1 MALDQ
6 IWKPEL
12 ALVTYG
18 NEYLSQD
25 YSFAFWVKH
34 SIFNQH
40 VFNFRDLMSQH
51 LLAQHF
57 QIWLEGLKKQGV
69 YRLSLHNASLLNEEQ
84 NPNANVELLAIPHFI
99 VSHEKNK
106 KTAWIFGKEL
116 AEWHSGEKDYEAP
129 SEQRSDIRSEIFWRF
144 ELNPKLSKR
153 IENDLAQPN
162 WDDIHNYTD
171 NELFDSKFAQ
181 GFIEPSNRALAYYG
195 VQQQQNSDGTIIE
208 KGQYLPILP
217 KEYSADYANDTLV
230 RFDALSTFIQDKIQ
244 HPYNENGEI
253 LSPDDQLNLRHF
265 SQKIDDLHAK
275 FIVKVANHYKTAKIT
290 KVEAPSPFDEPST
303 NNKVLSSIKRPEIAK
318 HQQHQHPKGKT
329 GVLALIIITVIICAA
344 AYYFGL

>member
-12 ALVTYG
+12 ALVTYA

-40 VFNFRDLMSQH
+40 IFTFRDLVSQH

-69 YRLSLHNASLLNEEQ
+69 YRVSLHSSSLLNDEQ

-116 AEWHSGEKDYEAP
+116 AEWYSGDNDYEAP
-129 SEQRSDIRSEIFWRF
+129 IHQRSDVRNEVFWRF
-144 ELNPKLSKR
+144 ELSSKITKR
-153 IENDLAQPN
+153 IDNDLAQPN
-162 WDDIHNYTD
+162 WDDIQAYTD
-171 NELFDSKFAQ
+171 NELFNSKYAQ
-181 GFIEPSNRALAYYG
+181 GFIEPNNRGLPYYG
-195 VQQQQNSDGTIIE
+195 IKQVQNADGTIIE
-208 KGQYLPILP
+208 NGQYLPLLP
-217 KEYSADYANDTLV
+217 QEYAADYANDTLV
-230 RFDALSTFIQDKIQ
+230 RLDALSSFLQEKIQ
-244 HPYNENGEI
+244 QPYHENGEI
-253 LSPDDQLNLRHF
+253 LSPDEQLNLRHF
-265 SQKIDDLHAK
+265 SQKLDDLQAK
-275 FIVKVANHYKTAKIT
+275 FIVKVANHYKSARLTKI
-290 KVEAPSPFDEPST
+290 EAPSPFDETPST
-303 NNKVLSSIKRPEIAK
+303 NKLSSSPRHPQT
-318 HQQHQHPKGKT
+318 QQHHPKGKT
-329 GVLALIIITVIICAA
+329 GVFALIIITVIICIC